1 MKKTRAALF
10 AALLLSA
17 ASTMSFDIMEDSGK
31 AGRTGSPGET
41 TCTGCH
47 TGFAIN
53 DGGGSVVISSPD
65 LGTTWEYLP
74 GDTYTIEVTVS
85 RTGCPLFGFGLECLT
100 GSTPAQNAG
109 TLIVTNP
116 AETHIL
122 NATVSTV
129 VRKNM
134 VHTLN
139 GGLGTDSKTF
149 SFKWAAPTTNVGNV
163 TFYCCGNATN
173 MNGAKTGDHI
183 YSTSQV
189 VTPAFGAGLNEPAGN
204 AQTFS
209 VYPNPSNENFHVTYS
224 VAAGERVDF
233 TLMTLDGKVAG
244 PAYTFTG
251 NGSATTS
258 TIILPHDFA
267 AGIYL
272 LRMQHGDMATVQK
285 IIIE

>member
-1 MKKTRAALF
+1 MKKTRIALF
-10 AALLLSA
+10 SALLLSA
-17 ASTMSFDIMEDSGK
+17 VSTMSFDIVEDSGK

-65 LGTTWEYLP
+65 LTNWEYMP
-74 GDTYTIEVTVS
+74 GDTYTINVTVS
-85 RTGCPLFGFGLECLT
+85 RTGCPLFGFGFECLT

-116 AETHIL
+116 SETHIL

-134 VHTLN
+134 VHSLN

-183 YSTSQV
+183 YSTTQV
-189 VTPAFGAGLNEPAGN
+189 VTPAFGATTNDIPDN
-204 AQTFS
+204 SSTFN
-209 VYPNPSNENFHVTYS
+209 VYPNPANENLFVMYS
-224 VAAGERVDF
+224 AAIGKKVDF
-233 TLMTLDGKVAG
+233 TLMTLDGKIAG
-244 PAYTFTG
+244 PVYTFIGTG
-251 NGSATTS
+251 SETTS
-258 TIILPHDFA
+258 VIVLPADFA

-272 LRMQHGDMATVQK
+272 LRMQRGDTSTVKK
-285 IIIE
+285 IVIE